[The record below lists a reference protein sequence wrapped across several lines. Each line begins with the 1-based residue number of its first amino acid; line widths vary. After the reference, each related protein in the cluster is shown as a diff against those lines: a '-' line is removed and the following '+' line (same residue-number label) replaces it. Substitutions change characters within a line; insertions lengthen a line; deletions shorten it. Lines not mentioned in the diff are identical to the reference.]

1 MVMTDPIADMLTR
14 IRNANQRKHEYV
26 EMPAS
31 KLKQEILS
39 VIKTEGY
46 IKDVELISA
55 EEKGTTIKTL
65 KVTLKYTDKKER
77 VIKGLTRIS
86 KPGLRVYA
94 KASEM
99 PKVLNGLG
107 IAIVSTSNGVMTDK
121 EARQKNFGGE
131 VVAYVW

>member
-14 IRNANQRKHEYV
+14 IRNANQMKHEFV
-26 EMPAS
+26 EIPAS
-31 KLKQEILS
+31 KAKLEILN
-39 VIKTEGY
+39 VIKNEGY
-46 IKDVELISA
+46 IGEIEQLEGNTQGI
-55 EEKGTTIKTL
+55 L

-94 KASEM
+94 KSSEL

-107 IAIVSTSNGVMTDK
+107 IAIISTSAGVMTDR
-121 EARQKNFGGE
+121 EARKINAGGE
-131 VVAYVW
+131 VIAYVW